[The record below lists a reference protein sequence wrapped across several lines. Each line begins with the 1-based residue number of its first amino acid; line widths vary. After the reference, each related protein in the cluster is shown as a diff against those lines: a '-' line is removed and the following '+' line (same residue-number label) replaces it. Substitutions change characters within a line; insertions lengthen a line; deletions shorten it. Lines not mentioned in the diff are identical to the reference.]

1 MSCKEI
7 LPQINVDG
15 ISIKQ
20 QKAKVSDYPFS
31 FSPDADEAYDL
42 TISHT
47 NLIQIDD
54 FLGAFSLN
62 DVLDATVGPSSFYNV
77 KFLFTDNAES
87 FKLITDAIRLVE
99 EVSFFLHGTSQTA
112 TAQEVLAEKE
122 KINKGE
128 APANPAVKAAAEALD
143 KCAFKLAKKKQ
154 TIAPDQQEQQDQQ
167 QEQNE
172 PQGQEPPAT
181 KNLTPS
187 PKKIQTVIEQVIEA
201 LVDNKAN
208 RAKLEK
214 YNIASFKK
222 SLKVD
227 EKKIELK
234 GNPPT
239 QAFVNSDLTTF
250 RFAATQL
257 KDLYMVI
264 VPNVEYRENNK
275 IVFTVRQYFP
285 ETLVQDYN
293 PMSGIEVELL
303 SQTPVVDLTK
313 LFFSLLLEGNFSEK
327 QVETYMQNLKQKS
340 VVSNPELSLGY
351 NGEING
357 IFFLNMK
364 NLAEN
369 LTSYKGLLEQPELY
383 KQILQGILVKKVY
396 DDGTEK
402 QLDTP
407 VTINGLSYKDNMIRG
422 YRFTDEYDLQNFHY
436 VISIDAKNPLEF
448 LLKYVMPKLEIA
460 SKIVDDLNAALL
472 VAKKVG
478 STTILNPVSGY
489 FTDDFLNS
497 SFYTSYSTKYAE
509 SYLTLVSLYNFLLPG
524 EPLPTTNAPKLTN
537 TQQLL
542 TLQELYANTIKKMK
556 DIADTEGISVETQ
569 GSYSSRK
576 KAAKNVEPYKTISQ
590 TFSKSYKATTSP
602 VFFDFLYP
610 SPPATAGGTT
620 SSGYEVMSEE
630 LISRIDLETQLL
642 NNFALTNAKNDYTA
656 NDPISITPLS
666 ITMDQ
671 VTVNLIQPNT
681 VEEEEELATRT
692 LMSAELEVKDPTHKF
707 SKKGD
712 VLTKLL
718 ELEGTKVVVP
728 SNKTLRALSDAD
740 NFIPTDLKNAIP
752 TSKSGTKFLFSE
764 ATLQKAVAV
773 LNMKAAG
780 ELAKQTSKALFLDEA
795 DEDPFFLANAVLS
808 KLDFFNDGTAVDP
821 KHSFV
826 QKAELPESSA
836 TTPKAKSI
844 QNVLAMLKTVELIK
858 DFYKNNPA
866 SFITRFMNSY
876 QLEYVVGVDDNFEI
890 KYAPLTKTVIGELP
904 AGQSKL
910 VRMRMRAGVPISNKY
925 TELHSS
931 FLLTNAVTQLPVLSI
946 YSFLPNLTTT
956 PIQIIIPAKI
966 KVEQISR
973 SKAEL
978 TTRDVVKSPP
988 NSSPATTRKP
998 SVSFAFRKS
1007 GRKK

>member
-128 APANPAVKAAAEALD
+128 PAVNPAVKAAAEALD

-275 IVFTVRQYFP
+275 IVFTVRQ
-285 ETLVQDYN
+285 
-293 PMSGIEVELL
+293 
-303 SQTPVVDLTK
+303 TPVFDLTK
-313 LFFSLLLEGNFSEK
+313 LFFSLFLEGNFSEK

-340 VVSNPELSLGY
+340 VVSSPELSLGY

-497 SFYTSYSTKYAE
+497 S
-509 SYLTLVSLYNFLLPG
+509 
-524 EPLPTTNAPKLTN
+524 
-537 TQQLL
+537 
-542 TLQELYANTIKKMK
+542 
-556 DIADTEGISVETQ
+556 
-569 GSYSSRK
+569 
-576 KAAKNVEPYKTISQ
+576 
-590 TFSKSYKATTSP
+590 
-602 VFFDFLYP
+602 
-610 SPPATAGGTT
+610 
-620 SSGYEVMSEE
+620 
-630 LISRIDLETQLL
+630 
-642 NNFALTNAKNDYTA
+642 
-656 NDPISITPLS
+656 TP
-666 ITMDQ
+666 
-671 VTVNLIQPNT
+671 
-681 VEEEEELATRT
+681 
-692 LMSAELEVKDPTHKF
+692 
-707 SKKGD
+707 
-712 VLTKLL
+712 
-718 ELEGTKVVVP
+718 
-728 SNKTLRALSDAD
+728 
-740 NFIPTDLKNAIP
+740 
-752 TSKSGTKFLFSE
+752 
-764 ATLQKAVAV
+764 
-773 LNMKAAG
+773 
-780 ELAKQTSKALFLDEA
+780 
-795 DEDPFFLANAVLS
+795 
-808 KLDFFNDGTAVDP
+808 
-821 KHSFV
+821 
-826 QKAELPESSA
+826 
-836 TTPKAKSI
+836 
-844 QNVLAMLKTVELIK
+844 
-858 DFYKNNPA
+858 
-866 SFITRFMNSY
+866 
-876 QLEYVVGVDDNFEI
+876 
-890 KYAPLTKTVIGELP
+890 
-904 AGQSKL
+904 
-910 VRMRMRAGVPISNKY
+910 
-925 TELHSS
+925 
-931 FLLTNAVTQLPVLSI
+931 
-946 YSFLPNLTTT
+946 
-956 PIQIIIPAKI
+956 
-966 KVEQISR
+966 
-973 SKAEL
+973 
-978 TTRDVVKSPP
+978 
-988 NSSPATTRKP
+988 
-998 SVSFAFRKS
+998 
-1007 GRKK
+1007 